1 MSERVGNMDG
11 FNILG
16 NFATKRK
23 SEVDHEKVQGEGW
36 HDERSLVTHQGIHAS
51 CWTEASSG
59 NITDARFH
67 RGIDETRTRYSST
80 FLLDV
85 VDHDK
90 AYEKLGK
97 SDGEHSCYG
106 YSTFK
111 AMEYIMNNGIP
122 KHSDWTFPRKCNNY
136 IPRLPSHANRVHVL
150 NDVRCFTDVHRAIH
164 YLKDQPIIGAIA
176 LFSPEFPDI
185 GGNIYRG
192 PTSRDSTLYAWH
204 AVSVEKIYI
213 LNGEVIADCKNSHG
227 TEHGVGGYFKAS
239 LDVLIAELDPKTGI
253 FGDPFRL
260 FRYFIYGEV
269 RKEFEK
275 RVEEYYACGHG
286 PVMDSCTKS
295 NFPEEALSLLLDASF
310 HNTSCDVCE
319 HEDKQEV
326 TGTPTDRA
334 LFKWAI
340 KLEKDAK
347 STYSR
352 SNSKIVKGPCHK
364 ESLSKRKDPSLAHEP
379 VIRAHGVALDTPHG
393 IRIHWKGKAAFIL
406 DRCTRHYS
414 NGKAE
419 DMSEAEKNKIR
430 GDIKRMEANGL
441 ICTALAFKET
451 ERSALLEF
459 RKSFLS
465 SENLIFLALF
475 GIQDPCILPED
486 SVEVQAALDFEDG
499 VGDLD
504 HLSGF
509 LDSHFC
515 PSTSG
520 IMDQE
525 IWNEAAPQG
534 SDLDF
539 TVDLPKEVRS
549 RGGDRYDICLY
560 ARIGLHCHN
569 LQEGTNFK
577 FNHWEKYGTM
587 MSAYLGFYITL
598 EATDPATG
606 SVFCFQTLLSDVGRS
621 NPLGVMKVTNV
632 NKLTSAGCKVK
643 IWIADWFAQLNN
655 KLGGDLEKIKVVGE
669 YFKEIWEAGG
679 MNPEKVEFLWASD
692 EISTRGNTYWPLVM
706 DIARRNN
713 LRRILRCGQIME
725 RSETEVL
732 SAAQILYP
740 CMQCADIF
748 FLEADICQLGMDQ
761 RKVNMLAREYC
772 DDIKR
777 KNKPIILSHHM
788 LPGLRQGQEK
798 MSKSD
803 PSSAIFMEDEEYAVN
818 KKISKAHC
826 PERTV
831 AGNPCFEYVKY
842 LVLPRFNE
850 FVVENEKNGG
860 NKTFTSFEDIAADY
874 ESGELSREDLKK
886 ALIKALNI
894 MLQPVRHH
902 FKTNE
907 RAKNLLKQVKLFGVT
922 R

>member
-1 MSERVGNMDG
+1 MDG

-185 GGNIYRG
+185 GG
-192 PTSRDSTLYAWH
+192 
-204 AVSVEKIYI
+204 VSVYLCSSKFFFFEIFC
-213 LNGEVIADCKNSHG
+213 LCVSDA
-227 TEHGVGGYFKAS
+227 
-239 LDVLIAELDPKTGI
+239 LII
-253 FGDPFRL
+253 FTFQNL
-260 FRYFIYGEV
+260 
-269 RKEFEK
+269 
-275 RVEEYYACGHG
+275 EYLSG
-286 PVMDSCTKS
+286 S
-295 NFPEEALSLLLDASF
+295 NF
-310 HNTSCDVCE
+310 T
-319 HEDKQEV
+319 
-326 TGTPTDRA
+326 
-334 LFKWAI
+334 
-340 KLEKDAK
+340 
-347 STYSR
+347 
-352 SNSKIVKGPCHK
+352 
-364 ESLSKRKDPSLAHEP
+364 
-379 VIRAHGVALDTPHG
+379 
-393 IRIHWKGKAAFIL
+393 
-406 DRCTRHYS
+406 
-414 NGKAE
+414 
-419 DMSEAEKNKIR
+419 
-430 GDIKRMEANGL
+430 
-441 ICTALAFKET
+441 
-451 ERSALLEF
+451 
-459 RKSFLS
+459 
-465 SENLIFLALF
+465 
-475 GIQDPCILPED
+475 
-486 SVEVQAALDFEDG
+486 
-499 VGDLD
+499 
-504 HLSGF
+504 
-509 LDSHFC
+509 
-515 PSTSG
+515 
-520 IMDQE
+520 
-525 IWNEAAPQG
+525 
-534 SDLDF
+534 
-539 TVDLPKEVRS
+539 
-549 RGGDRYDICLY
+549 
-560 ARIGLHCHN
+560 
-569 LQEGTNFK
+569 
-577 FNHWEKYGTM
+577 
-587 MSAYLGFYITL
+587 
-598 EATDPATG
+598 
-606 SVFCFQTLLSDVGRS
+606 DVGRS